1 MARLEQNG
9 FSVMTGSFAA
19 PSWRGGRVSTACVA
33 CHRLKMK
40 CVRVGE
46 SACTRCQ
53 RAMRNCSA
61 RSPLYSDEFEVVL
74 KTPKNFNVPNQNR
87 TSKHA
92 CRRRSKS
99 SKSRHHNGTSPA
111 ACDGHTVV
119 LRDERKPI
127 DDLPS
132 IYLTA
137 PILAVL
143 GDNVGNDTL
152 NIDSYSPHSPE
163 TSLGASP
170 STVLSDGTDKRM
182 SDSTLSR
189 AEMRQLL
196 KVFCS
201 RLLQSIPVFTRDDFK
216 NPELVIEKQPEL
228 IHSICYVTAR
238 YLPGGLSTVRLVYP
252 QVLKFVHKSI
262 GASWPGTAN
271 IASFRALMVLY
282 AFSEVALPNIESPH
296 SPYILPTQLLKTVT
310 EIYGTQLG
318 LHRSIDGARAMLSL
332 PHNQWLSSASYKR
345 YTYWLWLFTMSHH
358 SAIITR
364 TPPSIR
370 SDNSI
375 RSAPEL
381 FAGTNIEP
389 RMRRLLGEVELC
401 LVWEKA
407 NAVDS
412 NFGEWWCPS
421 TKAAPASPSPSAV
434 VDIVTRDLAAWR
446 AKYASFIEQGGFGIG
461 LDFHYRHSQFC
472 LSTYAVCHYT
482 QVSDM
487 EERDLLVRTT
497 LDHAINMLS
506 WIQHLNP
513 VVRESLR
520 YISDFA
526 FVMLLY
532 ACVFIIQACE
542 SRHMLPEERG
552 KRLKTVATT
561 AQLLIDL
568 GIHTFHFPAI
578 YGKLLQRQLGNLQP
592 NVLDGVD
599 AIKQAKSNSPDASS
613 SIWPEYSN
621 VMGDYWCQ
629 DDFGDQEVLFG
640 ELFNIPSLDWFEAL
654 E

>member
-1 MARLEQNG
+1 MARLEENDL
-9 FSVMTGSFAA
+9 SVMIGSPAA

-53 RAMRNCSA
+53 RAKRNCSA
-61 RSPLYSDEFEVVL
+61 RPPLYPGEFEVVV
-74 KTPKNFNVPNQNR
+74 KTPKNFNAPKQPR
-87 TSKHA
+87 ISRDT
-92 CRRRSKS
+92 CGRRV
-99 SKSRHHNGTSPA
+99 KSRHHNRRATPA
-111 ACDGHTVV
+111 NCDEHAVV
-119 LRDERKPI
+119 LRHNRRLI

-143 GDNVGNDTL
+143 GDNVVNDAL
-152 NIDSYSPHSPE
+152 DIDSHSVYSSVTSP
-163 TSLGASP
+163 SLSP
-170 STVLSDGTDKRM
+170 STMLSEGR
-182 SDSTLSR
+182 DSPLSR

-196 KVFCS
+196 KIFCS
-201 RLLQSIPVFTRDDFK
+201 RLLSSIPVFTKDDFK
-216 NPELVIEKQPEL
+216 SPELIIEQQPEL

-238 YLPGGLSTVRLVYP
+238 YLPGGLSTVRLIYP
-252 QVLKFVHKSI
+252 KVLKFVQDKSA
-262 GASWPGTAN
+262 GAMWPGTAD
-271 IASFRALMVLY
+271 ITSFRALVVLY
-282 AFSEVALPNIESPH
+282 AFSEIALPNIESPH

-318 LHRSIDGARAMLSL
+318 LHRSIDGARAMLTL
-332 PHNQWLSSASYKR
+332 PYDQWLSSASYKR

-381 FAGTNIEP
+381 FAGINIES

-401 LVWEKA
+401 LLWEKA

-412 NFGEWWCPS
+412 TFGEWWCPS
-421 TKAAPASPSPSAV
+421 EKTGPACPSPSAV
-434 VDIVTRDLAAWR
+434 VDIVTRDLAVWR
-446 AKYASFIEQGGFGIG
+446 VKYSSFIEHGGFGIG
-461 LDFHYRHSQFC
+461 LDFHYRYSQFC

-482 QVSDM
+482 HVSDIDK
-487 EERDLLVRTT
+487 RDLLVRTT
-497 LDHAINMLS
+497 LDHAVGMLS
-506 WIQHLNP
+506 WLQQLSP

-526 FVMLLY
+526 FVMILY
-532 ACVFIIQACE
+532 ACMFILQACE
-542 SRHMLPEERG
+542 SRNMPPEERC
-552 KRLKTVATT
+552 KKLKVVATT

-568 GIHTFHFPAI
+568 GIHSFHFPSI

-592 NVLDGVD
+592 NVCGGVEAD
-599 AIKQAKSNSPDASS
+599 VQPKSNSPETPG
-613 SIWPEYSN
+613 SIWAEYSN
-621 VMGDYWCQ
+621 GKGDDWYQ
-629 DDFGDQEVLFG
+629 DDFGNQEDLFG
-640 ELFNIPSLDWFEAL
+640 EMLNLPRLDWFEAL

>member
-1 MARLEQNG
+1 MI
-9 FSVMTGSFAA
+9 GSPAA

-53 RAMRNCSA
+53 RAKRNCSA
-61 RSPLYSDEFEVVL
+61 RPPLYPGEFEVVV
-74 KTPKNFNVPNQNR
+74 KTPKNFNAPKQPR
-87 TSKHA
+87 ISRDT
-92 CRRRSKS
+92 CGRRV
-99 SKSRHHNGTSPA
+99 KSRHHNRRATPA
-111 ACDGHTVV
+111 NCDEHAVV
-119 LRDERKPI
+119 LRHDRRLI

-143 GDNVGNDTL
+143 GDNVVNDAL
-152 NIDSYSPHSPE
+152 DIDSHSVYSSVTSP
-163 TSLGASP
+163 SLSP
-170 STVLSDGTDKRM
+170 STMLSEGR
-182 SDSTLSR
+182 DSPLLR

-196 KVFCS
+196 KIFCS
-201 RLLQSIPVFTRDDFK
+201 RLLSSIPVFTKDDFK
-216 NPELVIEKQPEL
+216 NPELIIEQQPEL
-228 IHSICYVTAR
+228 IHAICYVTAR
-238 YLPGGLSTVRLVYP
+238 YLPGGLSTVRLIYP
-252 QVLKFVHKSI
+252 KVLKFVQDKSA
-262 GASWPGTAN
+262 GAMWPGTAD
-271 IASFRALMVLY
+271 ITSFRALVVLY
-282 AFSEVALPNIESPH
+282 AFSEIALPNIENPH
-296 SPYILPTQLLKTVT
+296 SPYMLPTQLLKTVT

-332 PHNQWLSSASYKR
+332 PHHQWLSSASYKR

-381 FAGTNIEP
+381 FAGINIEP

-401 LVWEKA
+401 LLWEKA

-421 TKAAPASPSPSAV
+421 EKAGPTSSSPSAV
-434 VDIVTRDLAAWR
+434 VDIVTRDLATWR
-446 AKYASFIEQGGFGIG
+446 AKYASFIEHGGFGIG
-461 LDFHYRHSQFC
+461 LDFHYRYSQFC

-482 QVSDM
+482 HVSDIDK
-487 EERDLLVRTT
+487 RDLLVKTT
-497 LDHAINMLS
+497 LDHAVGMLS
-506 WIQHLNP
+506 WVQQLSP

-526 FVMLLY
+526 FVMILY
-532 ACVFIIQACE
+532 ACMFILQACE
-542 SRHMLPEERG
+542 SRHMRPEERC
-552 KRLKTVATT
+552 KKLKTVATT
-561 AQLLIDL
+561 AQLLVDL
-568 GIHTFHFPAI
+568 GIHSFHFPSI
-578 YGKLLQRQLGNLQP
+578 YGKLLQRQLGSLQP
-592 NVLDGVD
+592 NVCDGVED
-599 AIKQAKSNSPDASS
+599 VQLKSNSPETPG
-613 SIWPEYSN
+613 SIWAEYSN
-621 VMGDYWCQ
+621 VKGDDWYSE
-629 DDFGDQEVLFG
+629 DFGNQEDLFG
-640 ELFNIPSLDWFEAL
+640 EMLNLPRLDWFEAL

>member
-1 MARLEQNG
+1 MVVSPTLVVFVAVAQPRDWRISSATLMARLEQSQL
-9 FSVMTGSFAA
+9 SVMTGSPAA

-61 RSPLYSDEFEVVL
+61 RPPLYADEFEVVV
-74 KTPKNFNVPNQNR
+74 KTPRNFNAPKKPW
-87 TSKHA
+87 TSRDV
-92 CRRRSKS
+92 CRRRA
-99 SKSRHHNGTSPA
+99 KSRHHSARGITSTN
-111 ACDGHTVV
+111 CDGHAVV
-119 LRDERKPI
+119 LRHDRKLI

-143 GDNVGNDTL
+143 GDNVL
-152 NIDSYSPHSPE
+152 NHALDIDPHPVHSPAA
-163 TSLGASP
+163 SLSISP
-170 STVLSDGTDKRM
+170 STLLSDGI
-182 SDSTLSR
+182 DSPFSR
-189 AEMRQLL
+189 AEMGQLL

-201 RLLQSIPVFTRDDFK
+201 RLLQSIPVFTKDDFK
-216 NPELVIEKQPEL
+216 NPELIIEQQPEL
-228 IHSICYVTAR
+228 IHAKCYVTAR

-252 QVLKFVHKSI
+252 KVLKFVQDKSA
-262 GASWPGTAN
+262 GAVWPRTAD
-271 IASFRALMVLY
+271 IASFRALVVLY
-282 AFSEVALPNIESPH
+282 AFSEIALPNIESPH
-296 SPYILPTQLLKTVT
+296 SPYILPT
-310 EIYGTQLG
+310 
-318 LHRSIDGARAMLSL
+318 SIDGARAMLSL
-332 PHNQWLSSASYKR
+332 PHDQWQSSASYKR

-381 FAGTNIEP
+381 FSGTNIEP

-401 LVWEKA
+401 LLWEKA

-421 TKAAPASPSPSAV
+421 EKVAPACPSPSAV
-434 VDIVTRDLAAWR
+434 VNIVTRDLAVWR
-446 AKYASFIEQGGFGIG
+446 AKYASFIECGGFGIG
-461 LDFHYRHSQFC
+461 LDFHHRYSQFC

-482 QVSDM
+482 HVSDIDK
-487 EERDLLVRTT
+487 RDPLVITT
-497 LDHAINMLS
+497 LDHTVGMLS
-506 WIQHLNP
+506 WLQQLSP

-532 ACVFIIQACE
+532 AYMFILQACE
-542 SRHMLPEERG
+542 SCHMLPEERC
-552 KRLKTVATT
+552 KRLKAVATT

-568 GIHTFHFPAI
+568 GVHTFHFPSI

-592 NVLDGVD
+592 N
-599 AIKQAKSNSPDASS
+599 ANSPETPG
-613 SIWPEYSN
+613 SIWAENSN
-621 VMGDYWCQ
+621 IKGDHWYQ
-629 DDFGDQEVLFG
+629 DDFGNQEELFG
-640 ELFNIPSLDWFEAL
+640 ELLNMPCLDWFEVL

>member
-1 MARLEQNG
+1 MARLELNEL
-9 FSVMTGSFAA
+9 SVMTGSPAA

-40 CVRVGE
+40 CVRIGE

-53 RAMRNCSA
+53 RAMRSCSA
-61 RSPLYSDEFEVVL
+61 RPPLYADEFEVVV
-74 KTPKNFNVPNQNR
+74 KTPKNFNAPKLPR
-87 TSKHA
+87 TSRDV
-92 CRRRSKS
+92 CRRRA
-99 SKSRHHNGTSPA
+99 KSRHHSARRITSA
-111 ACDGHTVV
+111 DCDGYAVV
-119 LRDERKPI
+119 LRHDRKLI

-143 GDNVGNDTL
+143 GDNVLNDVL
-152 NIDSYSPHSPE
+152 DIDSHSVLSPATPLSISPG
-163 TSLGASP
+163 TI
-170 STVLSDGTDKRM
+170 LSDGI
-182 SDSTLSR
+182 DSPLSR

-196 KVFCS
+196 KIFCS
-201 RLLQSIPVFTRDDFK
+201 RVLQSIPVFTKDDFK
-216 NPELVIEKQPEL
+216 DPELIIERQPEL
-228 IHSICYVTAR
+228 IHAICYVTAR

-252 QVLKFVHKSI
+252 KVLKFVQDKSA
-262 GASWPGTAN
+262 GAVWPRTAD
-271 IASFRALMVLY
+271 IVSFRALVVLY
-282 AFSEVALPNIESPH
+282 AFSEIALPNIESPH

-332 PHNQWLSSASYKR
+332 PHDQWQSSASYKR

-381 FAGTNIEP
+381 FAETNIEP

-401 LVWEKA
+401 MLWEKA

-421 TKAAPASPSPSAV
+421 EKAAPACPSPSAV
-434 VDIVTRDLAAWR
+434 VNIVTRDLAAWR
-446 AKYASFIEQGGFGIG
+446 ARYASFIEHGGFGIG
-461 LDFHYRHSQFC
+461 LDFHYRYSQFC

-482 QVSDM
+482 HVSDIDK
-487 EERDLLVRTT
+487 RDLLVRTT
-497 LDHAINMLS
+497 LDHAVGMLS
-506 WIQHLNP
+506 WLQQLSP

-532 ACVFIIQACE
+532 ACMFIVQACE
-542 SRHMLPEERG
+542 SRHMLPEERC
-552 KRLKTVATT
+552 KNLKAVATA
-561 AQLLIDL
+561 AQLLVDL
-568 GIHTFHFPAI
+568 GIHTFHFPLI
-578 YGKLLQRQLGNLQP
+578 YGRLLQRQLGNLQP
-592 NVLDGVD
+592 NVCDGVEAD
-599 AIKQAKSNSPDASS
+599 VQLKSDSPETPG
-613 SIWPEYSN
+613 SIWAEYSN
-621 VMGDYWCQ
+621 VKGDDWYQ
-629 DDFGDQEVLFG
+629 DGFGNQEDLFG
-640 ELFNIPSLDWFEAL
+640 ELLNMPRLDWFEVL